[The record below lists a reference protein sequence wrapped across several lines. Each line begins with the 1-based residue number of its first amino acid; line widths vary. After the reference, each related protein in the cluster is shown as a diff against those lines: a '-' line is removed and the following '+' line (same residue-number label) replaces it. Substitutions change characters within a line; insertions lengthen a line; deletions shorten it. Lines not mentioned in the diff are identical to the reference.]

1 MLPLSKFIIIS
12 LKCFIHESALI
23 LLLLYYTE
31 KSRNQLSPRPRMAC
45 CNVPYFFK
53 FWISLSLRKVRFIFA
68 EGPINLCYCNDKS
81 TINFTAPSLSTY
93 TTKLHS
99 SRASQYAWTFD
110 PRPVLLSWR
119 LKVLTKIP
127 HSNNTT
133 VPERPLTGLRAT
145 LWGFFCDSADCGKKL
160 KFC

>member
-1 MLPLSKFIIIS
+1 MWLEIS
-12 LKCFIHESALI
+12 LCSVTVVKIHNHLFKMFHTWI
-23 LLLLYYTE
+23 GVNLTITVLYW

-93 TTKLHS
+93 TTTLRNCTAWGLLNMPGLLTRGPSCWVDAWKS
-99 SRASQYAWTFD
+99 SPKYPIPITQLF
-110 PRPVLLSWR
+110 LSDR
-119 LKVLTKIP
+119 
-127 HSNNTT
+127 
-133 VPERPLTGLRAT
+133 
-145 LWGFFCDSADCGKKL
+145 
-160 KFC
+160 